1 MRVFFFI
8 LYLWYNKLLS
18 ISVMKKYSLIA
29 LSAVILISS
38 CDTYAGA
45 GAYAGS
51 SLGAV
56 LGSAI
61 GGLAGGRY
69 GSDVGTIVG
78 MAGGAVVGAAVGDAS
93 DRRNEREVYADT
105 RTSRQRSV
113 PPQVSDDSG
122 FDPNNSG
129 DDRIYDFNSSDYNG
143 DYTAAKPTIN
153 MPMQSSVENLAE
165 GLKYIP
171 HIEIRNARFVDA
183 NENGSISRGE
193 LCKIIFEIYNNGSAP
208 AFDVQPSVLELTGN
222 KHIYVSPSVHVEKI
236 EAGKGIRY
244 TSMVKADN
252 RLNNG
257 KLHFCLTVLVGNK
270 ATSKVVEFDVP
281 TYKK

>member
-1 MRVFFFI
+1 
-8 LYLWYNKLLS
+8 
-18 ISVMKKYSLIA
+18 MKKAFLWLMCGTLIV
-29 LSAVILISS
+29 SACTSNAAS
-38 CDTYAGA
+38 
-45 GAYAGS
+45 GAYVG
-51 SLGAV
+51 GEFGHII
-56 LGSAI
+56 GSAI
-61 GGLAGGRY
+61 GGIAGGWRGHHT
-69 GSDVGTIVG
+69 GSIIGTI
-78 MAGGAVVGAAVGDAS
+78 GGAVAGAAIGSAIDKS
-93 DRRNEREVYADT
+93 QERKMERYEDRRHH
-105 RTSRQRSV
+105 
-113 PPQVSDDSG
+113 DDSG

-270 ATSKVVEFDVP
+270 AISKVVEFDVP